1 MQVYFFNLKTLNK
14 MNTINLK
21 TIKPITI
28 SSLFFFSILLI
39 FSSCKK
45 EHHHDSPSPEAVAI
59 NIQSPIDM
67 HAYDMHD
74 TVFINAT
81 ISSPTELHGY
91 EIHLTRLA
99 DSTLVLNKHIHEHVK
114 NFKISEYWVNDGKIH
129 SDMKLEVV
137 ANLDD
142 NANTVI
148 KTMKFHCHSH

>member
-21 TIKPITI
+21 TIKSITI
-28 SSLFFFSILLI
+28 SSLIFFSVLAI

-45 EHHHDSPSPEAVAI
+45 EHHHGSPSPETVTI
-59 NIQSPIDM
+59 DIQSPIDM
-67 HAYDMHD
+67 QAYDMHD
-74 TVFINAT
+74 TVFIKAT
-81 ISSPTELHGY
+81 ISSPSELHGY

-114 NFKISEYWVNDGKIH
+114 NLSINEFWVNDGKIH
-129 SDMKLEVV
+129 SNMKLEVV

-148 KTMKFHCHSH
+148 KTINFHCHSH